1 MVSASTATA
10 LAAKTADATRVPAP
24 VKALAVDP
32 RFGNPTV
39 GDRLAYAEESGR
51 VYVFTKS
58 WFGLGADGV
67 EEGEGRRARERR
79 ARERRAREG
88 DRNDAWDVGGGE

>member
-1 MVSASTATA
+1 MVSASTAAA

-32 RFGNPTV
+32 RFGNPAV
-39 GDRLAYAEESGR
+39 GDRLAYADESGR
-51 VYVFTKS
+51 VCVFTNS

-67 EEGEGRRARERR
+67 EEGEGEKGKG
-79 ARERRAREG
+79 EEG
-88 DRNDAWDVGGGE
+88 EGEEGEGEEGEGGR